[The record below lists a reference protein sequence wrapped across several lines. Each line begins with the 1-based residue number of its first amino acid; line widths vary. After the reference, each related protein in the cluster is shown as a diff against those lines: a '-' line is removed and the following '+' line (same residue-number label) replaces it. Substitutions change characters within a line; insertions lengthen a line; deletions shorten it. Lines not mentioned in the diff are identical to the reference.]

1 MGKNQSSA
9 FSPSDLIV
17 WYSDQ
22 SNTITVSNLMER
34 KECLAFKGPQLPTN
48 CTYFI
53 FQVMYAEIIQ
63 SDIRNVKNVKEIPN
77 TRLLLSLHSDFS
89 YPAFANNFLN
99 NCYSMH
105 CQVENL
111 SAFDFE
117 PNGESVGLID
127 VAGMCSIMDIT
138 KAVITSL

>member
-53 FQVMYAEIIQ
+53 FQVIYAEIIQ
-63 SDIRNVKNVKEIPN
+63 SEQHPKRKKCERN
-77 TRLLLSLHSDFS
+77 
-89 YPAFANNFLN
+89 
-99 NCYSMH
+99 
-105 CQVENL
+105 
-111 SAFDFE
+111 
-117 PNGESVGLID
+117 
-127 VAGMCSIMDIT
+127 T
-138 KAVITSL
+138 KHKITSLASF